1 MSPGSGEACDL
12 ETELHKLLDQYE
24 DKRRTV
30 EQRRRQVKSDDDTY
44 QKAFAGLRS
53 GVIRPVFEAAGAIL
67 AARGHEFRISE
78 EEYAAEPAG
87 NTREAAISIQ
97 IMPAGLERSPQTDGG
112 FPSLAFV
119 TRHYSKTVC
128 VRASNAVPKSN
139 GAANPRGDY
148 SLAQIDEELVQVEL
162 LKLISGIASR

>member
-1 MSPGSGEACDL
+1 VSPKSSEACEL
-12 ETELHKLLDQYE
+12 EIELHKLLDQYE

-97 IMPAGLERSPQTDGG
+97 NASMLESLLVRAAPRGGERNPAGPALNDHLLHDALGG
-112 FPSLAFV
+112 
-119 TRHYSKTVC
+119 C
-128 VRASNAVPKSN
+128 
-139 GAANPRGDY
+139 
-148 SLAQIDEELVQVEL
+148 
-162 LKLISGIASR
+162 GIADVAGDGDDIRIATLPD